1 MLGGTRGQ
9 GAFSSTGQAEEGLL
23 CSPIMMDLARE
34 SPWEVLWSSLSRR
47 SFKLEQMRLKPGSFS
62 VWVLR
67 EPQLLETS
75 LTTAFL
81 QHCQKDSAFDTLH
94 QASLEPVSY
103 LSPRIRKDTPVLLS
117 ACTEVFHKQR
127 LQGKTRT
134 YGQYMNTWTTW
145 TAAPRA
151 SWRCLQ
157 PYEMC

>member
-23 CSPIMMDLARE
+23 CSPVMMDLARE
-34 SPWEVLWSSLSRR
+34 SPWQVLCSSLIRR

-75 LTTAFL
+75 LNTAFL

-134 YGQYMNTWTTW
+134 YGQYMNT
-145 TAAPRA
+145 
-151 SWRCLQ
+151 
-157 PYEMC
+157 